1 MLSDWGVDFIKVD
14 GCNVDRSEMIA
25 GYTAFG
31 EAMNKTGRQIMLV
44 SNRIFVSFL
53 TFLQLITQVLMF
65 MASVL

>member
-31 EAMNKTGRQIMLV
+31 EAMNKTGRQIM
-44 SNRIFVSFL
+44 
-53 TFLQLITQVLMF
+53 
-65 MASVL
+65 